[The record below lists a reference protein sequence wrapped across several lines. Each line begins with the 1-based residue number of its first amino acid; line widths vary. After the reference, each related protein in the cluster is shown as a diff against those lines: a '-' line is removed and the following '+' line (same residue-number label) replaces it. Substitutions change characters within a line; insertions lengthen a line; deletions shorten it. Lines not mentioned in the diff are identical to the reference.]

1 MALVNKKTMIVPDIY
16 ASIVTEKVEGQVKV
30 AQLADNLGSLM
41 DKEVG
46 ETVTFPVWKRINDA
60 EDIEPGTAMTS
71 VDMEQKSSTATIMI
85 M

>member
-1 MALVNKKTMIVPDIY
+1 
-16 ASIVTEKVEGQVKV
+16 
-30 AQLADNLGSLM
+30 M

-71 VDMEQKSSTATIMI
+71 VDMEQKSSTATIKMI
-85 M
+85 AAPGIRVYDYDNVVALVTQFRKVLHSKVLLLHVN